1 MSVPKKKLAYMFFFC
16 VLASAWNWST
26 EWLIQT
32 GKAYQ
37 QKSYHKNVFISMAVI
52 AFLSYCSV
60 DWKKKTVKLIHTL
73 SFPLP
78 SNANSNLSFFLM
90 CADTDKVWAQW
101 PVFIVCSKSIWV
113 PAHKLGFGTLYPEV
127 VGKRSMFFWLVS
139 GLLNCYC
146 GFRMYLNW

>member
-1 MSVPKKKLAYMFFFC
+1 MIAYMFLFFFC
-16 VLASAWNWST
+16 VLASTWNWST

-37 QKSYHKNVFISMAVI
+37 QKSYHKNVFYQHGCNCI
-52 AFLSYCSV
+52 FELLQCRL
-60 DWKKKTVKLIHTL
+60 KKKKQWSSFTHFL
-73 SFPLP
+73 FPLP

-127 VGKRSMFFWLVS
+127 VGKHSMFFWLVS